1 MAPSGSLTKHDDMRA
16 KISSVFDQVQLS
28 TANHR
33 KNCVA
38 LYQYQLG
45 SSRGLHR
52 SRKDKTAIDVHDLFC
67 GTFIEMV
74 DRLLTVKKG
83 TPNATRVVQFITVYV
98 QFALQKGN
106 IYTLIMT

>member
-1 MAPSGSLTKHDDMRA
+1 MAPSRPLTKLDVMRA
-16 KISSVFDQVQLS
+16 NISSIFDQVQLS

-38 LYQYQLG
+38 LYQCQLG
-45 SSRGLHR
+45 TSRGVHR
-52 SRKDKTAIDVHDLFC
+52 SRKDNLAIDAHDLFC

-83 TPNATRVVQFITVYV
+83 TPNATRVVQFITAYV
-98 QFALQKGN
+98 QFALQKGS
-106 IYTLIMT
+106 IYAFTII